1 MKQITIN
8 NIPINVKLA
17 RTPKEKV
24 RGLMDF
30 QGADPN
36 KLKPNEGMLFVYS
49 EEEMLSFW
57 MKRTSIPLQIAFIGA
72 DKRIQQIED
81 LEPHNE
87 VAVKSKKP
95 AQYALEVN
103 RGWFDNNNIK
113 VGDLVTIP
121 NSRVIKIRLL
131 K

>member
-1 MKQITIN
+1 MQITIN
-8 NIPINVKLA
+8 NTPLNVKLA
-17 RTPKEKV
+17 RTPKEMA
-24 RGLMDF
+24 RGLMDT

-36 KLKPNEGMLFVYS
+36 KLKSNEGMLFVYA
-49 EEEMLSFW
+49 EEDYLSFW
-57 MKRTSIPLQIAFIGA
+57 MKNTSIPLSIAFIGA

-87 VAVKSKKP
+87 TSVKSKQP

-103 RGWFDNNNIK
+103 RGWFNKHNIQI
-113 VGDLVTIP
+113 GDSITIP
-121 NSRVIKIRLL
+121 NQRNIKIRVL

>member
-1 MKQITIN
+1 MQITIN
-8 NIPINVKLA
+8 NKPLNVKLA
-17 RTPKEKV
+17 RTPKQKA

-30 QGADPN
+30 QGSDPN

-49 EEEMLSFW
+49 EEEQLSFW

-103 RGWFDNNNIK
+103 RGWFDDNNIK

-121 NSRVIKIRLL
+121 NMRAIKIRLL